1 MYLQPTILACDPTCT
16 RTSTPFSDAEK
27 VQYRGRYAGSAFA
40 EDKINYSVAW
50 NWNNLTVSY
59 LDEYVS
65 KLDADTFCNCNTNPH
80 IQKIDDVLCHDSVAS
95 YTFVSN
101 MSITAGVTNLTN
113 EEAPFIETGNHSF
126 ASDPST

>member
-1 MYLQPTILACDPTCT
+1 MYLQTTILACDPTCT

-40 EDKINYSVAW
+40 ENKINYSVAW
-50 NWNNLTVSY
+50 NWN
-59 LDEYVS
+59 
-65 KLDADTFCNCNTNPH
+65 
-80 IQKIDDVLCHDSVAS
+80 
-95 YTFVSN
+95 
-101 MSITAGVTNLTN
+101 NLTN